1 MQTHFYFI
9 YIYILYTYI
18 YTSLKTGCQRH
29 HAHFNSIHTMHIPPH
44 SVQQEA
50 YAGLTDKG

>member
-1 MQTHFYFI
+1 M
-9 YIYILYTYI
+9 LYTYI
-18 YTSLKTGCQRH
+18 YIIYIYIYLKTGCQRH
-29 HAHFNSIHTMHIPPH
+29 HAHFNSIHTMHTPPH